1 MVGFG
6 WAKKWRLQK
15 RREFLR
21 IQRFGTR
28 YFGKYIVLISLKN
41 STNPG
46 KAGITVSKK
55 VGPAH
60 CRNQIKR
67 RIRHVLRT
75 NPFIY
80 VKKQIVI
87 IAKDSASEASFD
99 DLKNDLIKT
108 SVKFDSQQ
116 PKHHFA
122 S

>member
-1 MVGFG
+1 MTGFG

-28 YFGKYIVLISLKN
+28 HFGKYVVLISLKN
-41 STNPG
+41 STDLG

-67 RIRHVLRT
+67 RLRHVLRT

-80 VKKQIVI
+80 MKKQIVI

-99 DLKNDLIKT
+99 DLKDDLIKT
-108 SVKFDSQQ
+108 YLKFINKQ
-116 PKHHFA
+116 PKNHFSA
-122 S
+122 